1 MHTNFTPASTPSPSP
16 ELVRAIAD
24 VILFIDRRQRERHA
38 VAALTDDIP
47 RLEYP
52 PTPPVKE
59 RRSQ

>member
-1 MHTNFTPASTPSPSP
+1 MHANFTPASTPPPSP

-38 VAALTDDIP
+38 GVALADDVP
-47 RLEYP
+47 HPERP
-52 PTPPVKE
+52 PAPPVKE